1 MTHNLDQLCVNTI
14 RTLAIDGV
22 QKANSGHP
30 GMPMGAADMAYVLW
44 TRFLKHNPADPA
56 WPDRDR
62 FILSAGHG
70 SMLLYSL
77 LHLTGYDLPLAQL
90 QQFRQWG
97 SRTPGHPEY
106 GETPG
111 VEMTTG
117 PLGQGF
123 ATGVGM
129 ALAERMLAAEFNR
142 PGFEIVN
149 HYTYAIVSD
158 GDLMEGLSH
167 EAASLAGH
175 LGLGKLIYLYDDNH
189 ITIEGDT
196 ALAWSDDV
204 AGRFRAYGWHVQRV
218 DGHDRAAIAEAI
230 RQAQAETE
238 RPSLLLCRTH
248 IGYGS
253 PHKQDTAQV
262 HGAPLGEEE
271 VRLTKEALG
280 WPPDARFYIPDEA
293 LAHFRTAL
301 RQGAEAQGAWQAMFE
316 RYAARYPDLAAEWRR
331 RMAGEL
337 PAGWQVALPH
347 FEAEDGPLATRAAGG
362 KVLNALASVLPEL
375 VGGSADLHPSTKTYL
390 TAYPAVGKGEYGG
403 RNLHFGIREQAMG
416 AVENGLALH
425 GGYRPYGST
434 FLVFADYMRPP
445 IRLAALMKLPV
456 IYVFTHDS
464 IFVGEDGPTHQPVEQ
479 ALSLRAIPG
488 LTVFRP
494 ADANET
500 AAAWRWIIE
509 HRDGPVALLLSRQK
523 LPILPGVRAEGVA
536 RGGYVL
542 ADAGEPRLILIATG
556 SEVALALAAQQRL
569 AEEGVAARV
578 VSLPSWERFEAQPQ
592 EYRDAVLPPQVTA
605 RLAIE
610 AGVSLGWERYVGPQG
625 AVLGQDR
632 FGASAPYQV
641 LAEKFGFTVE
651 EVVARG
657 KRLVDW

>member
-1 MTHNLDQLCVNTI
+1 
-14 RTLAIDGV
+14 
-22 QKANSGHP
+22 
-30 GMPMGAADMAYVLW
+30 
-44 TRFLKHNPADPA
+44 
-56 WPDRDR
+56 
-62 FILSAGHG
+62 
-70 SMLLYSL
+70 
-77 LHLTGYDLPLAQL
+77 
-90 QQFRQWG
+90 
-97 SRTPGHPEY
+97 
-106 GETPG
+106 
-111 VEMTTG
+111 
-117 PLGQGF
+117 
-123 ATGVGM
+123 
-129 ALAERMLAAEFNR
+129 
-142 PGFEIVN
+142 
-149 HYTYAIVSD
+149 
-158 GDLMEGLSH
+158 
-167 EAASLAGH
+167 
-175 LGLGKLIYLYDDNH
+175 
-189 ITIEGDT
+189 
-196 ALAWSDDV
+196 
-204 AGRFRAYGWHVQRV
+204 
-218 DGHDRAAIAEAI
+218 
-230 RQAQAETE
+230 
-238 RPSLLLCRTH
+238 
-248 IGYGS
+248 
-253 PHKQDTAQV
+253 
-262 HGAPLGEEE
+262 
-271 VRLTKEALG
+271 
-280 WPPDARFYIPDEA
+280 
-293 LAHFRTAL
+293 
-301 RQGAEAQGAWQAMFE
+301 
-316 RYAARYPDLAAEWRR
+316 
-331 RMAGEL
+331 
-337 PAGWQVALPH
+337 
-347 FEAEDGPLATRAAGG
+347 
-362 KVLNALASVLPEL
+362 
-375 VGGSADLHPSTKTYL
+375 
-390 TAYPAVGKGEYGG
+390 
-403 RNLHFGIREQAMG
+403 MG

-542 ADAGEPRLILIATG
+542 ADAEDPRLILIATG

-569 AEEGVAARV
+569 AQEGIAARV

-657 KRLVDW
+657 KKLVNW